1 MDASALLPNV
11 PDVPHLVEARGML
24 LSGDGVVV
32 WTDGTSAILHSP
44 DDLLAC
50 VVGSVPATE
59 LAEALNQLPRGTEV
73 VIGEEHVPNAGIPGW
88 TGEVAIVHIEP
99 ERLAVSP
106 TPGCEVRV
114 LGVGDPLDLSHVPA
128 DLRGELEDA
137 FTFSPVAVTCV
148 TGVPVAF
155 CYAGWMTGKL
165 WDVSIDTLE
174 SWRNRGYARAA
185 ATALLSVMRARG
197 KRAVWAALSSNE
209 PSLRLAARLGFSP
222 VSRVWVLTR
231 RACTGAHSS

>member
-1 MDASALLPNV
+1 MDAAALLANI

-24 LSGDGVVV
+24 LSGDGGVI
-32 WTDGTSAILHSP
+32 WTDGASAILHSP

-59 LAEALNQLPRGTEV
+59 LAAALSQLPPKTEL
-73 VIGEEHVPNAGIPGW
+73 VIGEEYVPNAGVPGW
-88 TGEVAIVHIEP
+88 TGQIAIVHVEP
-99 ERLAVSP
+99 EHLAVSSA
-106 TPGCEVRV
+106 PGCEVRV
-114 LGVGDPLDLSHVPA
+114 LGIGEPLDLSLVPL
-128 DLRGELEDA
+128 DLRRELEDA
-137 FTFSPVAVTCV
+137 FTFSPLAVTSV
-148 TGVPVAF
+148 NGRPVAF
-155 CYAGWMTGKL
+155 CYAGWVTETL
-165 WDVSIDTLE
+165 WDMSIDTLE

-185 ATALLSVMRARG
+185 AAALLSAMRSRG

-231 RACTGAHSS
+231 RV